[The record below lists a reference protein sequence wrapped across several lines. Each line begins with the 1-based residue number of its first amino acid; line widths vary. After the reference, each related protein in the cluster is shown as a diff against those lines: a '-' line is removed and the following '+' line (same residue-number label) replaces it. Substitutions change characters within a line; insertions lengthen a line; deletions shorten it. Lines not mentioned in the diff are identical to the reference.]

1 MALRNVAFPLA
12 LLVVG
17 ISGGTALATGAAP
30 KVPPPGPG
38 LDLITERCGFCH
50 TIAQATA
57 VTKTRANWE
66 TTVQSMIDRGA
77 ELTPEEQK
85 VIVDYL
91 ATHMAPPETGAPP
104 PANTP
109 PAPH

>member
-1 MALRNVAFPLA
+1 MAFARSAFPLA

-17 ISGGTALATGAAP
+17 ISGGAALATGAAP
-30 KVPPPGPG
+30 KAPPPGPG

-57 VTKTRANWE
+57 VIKTRANWE
-66 TTVQSMIDRGA
+66 ITVQSMIDRGA

-85 VIVDYL
+85 IMVDYL
-91 ATHMAPPETGAPP
+91 ATNMAPPETGAV
-104 PANTP
+104 PAA
-109 PAPH
+109 APH